1 MLEKGYSNVHLKSD
15 SLMAVQM
22 INEGTTEDHPYHA
35 LAFDSK
41 VLLRHNQSSLTR
53 IYREANRSA
62 DHMARLGAEQPEDLV
77 VTKDSA
83 HRCAILCLQM
93 AWALPILGTSLFLLF

>member
-1 MLEKGYSNVHLKSD
+1 
-15 SLMAVQM
+15 
-22 INEGTTEDHPYHA
+22 
-35 LAFDSK
+35 
-41 VLLRHNQSSLTR
+41 
-53 IYREANRSA
+53 
-62 DHMARLGAEQPEDLV
+62 MARLGAEQPEDLV

>member
-1 MLEKGYSNVHLKSD
+1 MREPQKITLTMLWL
-15 SLMAVQM
+15 LTQ
-22 INEGTTEDHPYHA
+22 
-35 LAFDSK
+35 
-41 VLLRHNQSSLTR
+41 VLLRHTQSSVTH

-77 VTKDSA
+77 VTEESA
-83 HRCAILCLQM
+83 YWCAILCLQM